1 MAPRAFRLGFAAAT
15 WLSLCA
21 PAWAQFVNV
30 PAPSQVQPPTITPP
44 VGGGHIAIPQV
55 PAGAQIPGEA
65 KKLKFKLLGFSIT
78 GEFEEFAEQRKDLAA
93 PLVGK
98 TITVAQVFE
107 FADQLQQI
115 YAKAGYPLVRVVLL
129 PQEFE
134 GAATIKLRVIDGF
147 VERLDLDALPWQVRN
162 RVALVLAPLRN
173 RTHLT
178 QADLERQ
185 LLIAGEAPGLV
196 LNATFAPGKQV
207 GGSVLVLTGRYRP
220 VSLSVYMDN
229 DMPVVFGTGQGVVA
243 ASTNSWLGLGEQ
255 LTVQAAG
262 LPDHDFIS
270 EFPTRR
276 YLGGT
281 FSIPIGIN
289 GWSLTAGG
297 TDGITTPRVSPLTA
311 TKGVYDEGYV
321 KLAYELLKRRDYE
334 LTFSEKFDAEN
345 ETISSLAFMP
355 PLALSRDRVRV
366 LRTAADGIWRLR
378 ESGTTITYG
387 ATYSQGLNGLGART
401 AADTGVPVAL
411 CNTGLVADVPLS
423 RNCADAVFSKLD
435 GHIEIN
441 QALPQDFFANFYAAG
456 QDSFH
461 RAMLTPEQ
469 YDIDGIKLLSGFTAG
484 ALPGDTAWIVRGELG
499 RSITTQ
505 LPAGSAVWMPY
516 VFAATGERILEDA
529 SVLEIASVHALN
541 LGVGMRFNLIPPS
554 DQMPTG
560 YGFVEYSRRSTN
572 EAAFNGDRIL
582 TGLLLQY

>member
-1 MAPRAFRLGFAAAT
+1 MARRAFRLGFAAAT

-21 PAWAQFVNV
+21 SAWAQNV
-30 PAPSQVQPPTITPP
+30 PAPSQVAPPVIRPP

-55 PAGAQIPGEA
+55 PAGAQIPAQA
-65 KKLKFKLLGFSIT
+65 KQLTFKLLGFSIT
-78 GEFEEFAEQRKDLAA
+78 GEFEEFIEQRKELETG
-93 PLVGK
+93 LVGK

-134 GAATIKLRVIDGF
+134 GAATIKLKVIDGF
-147 VERLDLDALPWQVRN
+147 VERLDLDALAWQVRG
-162 RVALVLAPLRN
+162 RVAAVLAPLQN

-185 LLIAGEAPGLV
+185 LLIAGEAPGLI

-281 FSIPIGIN
+281 FSIPIGID
-289 GWSLTAGG
+289 GWSLWAGG
-297 TDGITTPRVSPLTA
+297 TDGITTPRVDPLTA
-311 TKGVYDEGYV
+311 TKGVYNEGYV
-321 KLAYELLKRRDYE
+321 KLAYELFKRRDYE
-334 LTFSEKFDAEN
+334 LTLSEKFDAEN
-345 ETISSLAFMP
+345 QTISSLLFTP
-355 PLALSRDRVRV
+355 PVPLSDDRLRV
-366 LRTAADGIWRLR
+366 FRTAADGIWRLR
-378 ESGTTITYG
+378 ESGTTIIYG
-387 ATYSQGLNGLGART
+387 ATYSQGIDGLGARSIND
-401 AADTGVPVAL
+401 ASPIL
-411 CNTGLVADVPLS
+411 PLS
-423 RNCADAVFSKLD
+423 RFGADAVFAKAD
-435 GHIEIN
+435 GHLEID
-441 QALPQDFFANFYAAG
+441 QSLPQDFFANFYAAG

-461 RAMLTPEQ
+461 RALLTPEQ
-469 YDIDGIKLLSGFTAG
+469 YDIDGIRLLSGFTAG
-484 ALPGDTAWIVRGELG
+484 ALPGDTAWMVRGEFG

-516 VFAATGERILEDA
+516 VFSATGERILEQA
-529 SVLEIASVHALN
+529 SVLETASVHALN

-560 YGFVEYSRRSTN
+560 YGFVEFSRRSTN
-572 EAAFNGDRIL
+572 EASLNGDRIL